1 MDVLIAEQVSLVSEI
16 MAVALRDEDDMGN
29 VVAVTDVQSV
39 LNQLASQPF
48 DIILLHGSLADDN
61 GIALIRTVRTQ
72 HPDVK
77 IVISGVQR
85 ADAAV
90 MRYLELGV
98 SGYLRSDISFN
109 QLLSTLRAT
118 YLNEALIEPK
128 MAALL
133 IERLADLTHRL
144 ADRGSGQDAFYSLTP
159 REQEILSLIA
169 QELSNRE
176 IAEQLTVEV
185 GTIKNHVHRIL
196 KKLGAANR
204 QEAKSF
210 FDILRHSPQT
220 EKSPPSPPSPPNG
233 QESSLLKFLPAAG
246 PQDGVPASTIRE
258 RIDG

>member
-1 MDVLIAEQVSLVSEI
+1 
-16 MAVALRDEDDMGN
+16 MAAALRDEADIRS

-39 LNQLASQPF
+39 LDQLANQPF
-48 DIILLHGSLADDN
+48 DVALLHGNLADD
-61 GIALIRTVRTQ
+61 GGVALIRTMRIE
-72 HPDVK
+72 HPRVK
-77 IVISGVQR
+77 IIVLGIHNT
-85 ADAAV
+85 DTAV

-98 SGYLRSDISFN
+98 SGYLRSDITFN
-109 QLLSTLRAT
+109 QLLSTIRAAHR
-118 YLNEALIEPK
+118 NEALLEPK

-133 IERLADLTHRL
+133 IKRLADLTQRL
-144 ADRGSGQDAFYSLTP
+144 ADRRSGKDAFYSLTP

-210 FDILRHSPQT
+210 FDILHHSSQT
-220 EKSPPSPPSPPNG
+220 EQSNPRAVLDQASPS
-233 QESSLLKFLPAAG
+233 LKFLPAAG
-246 PQDGVPASTIRE
+246 PQDGVPASALRE
-258 RIDG
+258 SVDD